1 MIAHAPT
8 NVEPPTGA
16 LPTIAAEA
24 LAALAALAA
33 LVANHNRSTNNG
45 DVRGR

>member
-24 LAALAALAA
+24 LAALAAL
-33 LVANHNRSTNNG
+33 VANHNRSTNNG

>member
-24 LAALAALAA
+24 LAAI
-33 LVANHNRSTNNG
+33 VANHNRSTNNG